1 MKVGLNAGI
10 NSRSTQSPNFG
21 AVVNIKA
28 NPVLLNE
35 KAIKELCEIGKKIG
49 DDNTKIDM
57 FVNYD
62 AKNPYVY
69 KFGQKTELAFIE
81 KNKTEKL
88 LFESDE
94 AVLNPISPLKYGKEL
109 LQRINKFVKLT
120 TTTY

>member
-35 KAIKELCEIGKKIG
+35 KAVKELCEIGKKIG
-49 DDNTKIDM
+49 DENTKIDM

-109 LQRINKFVKLT
+109 LKRINNFVKLT

>member
-1 MKVGLNAGI
+1 MKVGLNTGI
-10 NSRSTQSPNFG
+10 NNNSAYNPNFG

-28 NPVLLNE
+28 TPSLLNE

>member
-28 NPVLLNE
+28 TPSLLNE
-35 KAIKELCEIGKKIG
+35 KAVKELCEIGKKIG
-49 DDNTKIDM
+49 DENTKIDM

-94 AVLNPISPLKYGKEL
+94 AVLKPISPLKYGKEL
-109 LQRINKFVKLT
+109 LKRINNFVKLT